1 MPPCKILIIDDDRD
15 DVEVLAD
22 AFTQCGVSDVHYV
35 YTAMQAFSYLESI
48 PNKKDLPKLIVSDLH
63 LPGITGQE
71 LLTDLK
77 SMEFYKNIPVIV
89 LSSVKSPSEIKKAQ
103 ELGADDYLE
112 KPYTYEEYKKVAA
125 RMAEKASLGN

>member
-1 MPPCKILIIDDDRD
+1 MPPCKILIIDDDTD

-22 AFTQCGVSDVHYV
+22 AFVQCGVSDVHHV

-48 PNKKDLPKLIVSDLH
+48 SNKEDLPRLIISDLH

-71 LLTDLK
+71 LLIDLK
-77 SMEFYKNIPVIV
+77 SMDLYKNIPVVV
-89 LSSVKSPSEIKKAQ
+89 LSSVKSPYEIKKAQ
-103 ELGADDYLE
+103 ELGAADYLE

-125 RMAEKASLGN
+125 QMAKKVS